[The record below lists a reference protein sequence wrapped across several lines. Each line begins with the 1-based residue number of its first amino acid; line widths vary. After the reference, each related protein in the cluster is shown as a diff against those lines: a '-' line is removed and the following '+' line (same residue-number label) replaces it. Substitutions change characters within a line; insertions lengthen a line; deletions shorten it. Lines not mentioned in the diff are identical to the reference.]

1 MIKQQHQQKAITLLP
16 ASKRYKINS
25 NSTDHSSTKQYSSTA
40 MTAYHSPAQLFAQL
54 QQQNTSPSRT
64 SDVKDRSSGNQHQHQ
79 AMLMFRETGY
89 ASSTPDR
96 IKCVLLCSSTK
107 VHFFYKFNVFILT
120 DWIKCVLLSLLT
132 KAHRAVYRGRQS
144 RLEATLDFAERQI
157 FQLSSGQP
165 PWWGYLR

>member
-1 MIKQQHQQKAITLLP
+1 MIKQQLQQKAITLLP

-107 VHFFYKFNVFILT
+107 VHFFFFFTNLMF
-120 DWIKCVLLSLLT
+120 S
-132 KAHRAVYRGRQS
+132 
-144 RLEATLDFAERQI
+144 F
-157 FQLSSGQP
+157 
-165 PWWGYLR
+165 